1 METES
6 KIRPQWGKVCPGCGE
21 EVVSP
26 DRSEFVSERLVLN
39 LWSCAKCGNRFE
51 TAWTPKGGAAK
62 QSDMDWE
69 AVFPPLLVA

>member
-6 KIRPQWGKVCPGCGE
+6 NIRRQWGKVCPGCGE
-21 EVVSP
+21 EVVAP

-39 LWSCAKCGNRFE
+39 LWSCTECGNRFE
-51 TAWTPKGGAAK
+51 TAWTPKGVAPK
-62 QSDMDWE
+62 QSDIDWE